1 MISSDAIPASVSPER
16 ALVLSLKAEGKLPE
30 NAFRFI
36 TTDPEI
42 RRDYDR
48 AKLLSEF
55 AAIYGDTVPGLSEA
69 RAATEAAPVVETET
83 APGSDLPFGAGPDY
97 GYHLREIEGALAGG
111 QHGVAA
117 KHAAELLKALRPSGP
132 VGGKSL
138 THFSEQTVDE
148 GKTLLGG
155 RYLCKEGGLLFVG
168 PSGIGKSTAA
178 VQQDILWALG
188 RPAFGIWPARAL
200 RMVCI
205 QAENDDGDL
214 IEFARGIMEGME
226 LSAKE
231 REAVRAN
238 TVYVSH
244 KTSTGSEFVQF
255 MARCME
261 QHKPDI
267 IRIDPLQAYLGD
279 DPKESK
285 ALTGFVRNLINP
297 LLEEFQCAVILN
309 HHTPKTNHRDT
320 SAWKSSDW
328 MYAGAGAA
336 DLTNWARAV
345 LIIDPCEGDSHLFR
359 FIAAKRGGR
368 IGWKGQDGAPVT
380 ERYFRHSRTPGA
392 ILWEDA
398 DAESVATFGRKPPKT
413 KDDILALVPADCSI
427 EKAALVS
434 KAQSDGIGEKKARHF
449 IAELVHDQRLFVH
462 CTKRKGTNPLQS
474 LARHPQFSP
483 SESTGNGDGA

>member
-1 MISSDAIPASVSPER
+1 VAV
-16 ALVLSLKAEGKLPE
+16 
-30 NAFRFI
+30 
-36 TTDPEI
+36 
-42 RRDYDR
+42 
-48 AKLLSEF
+48 
-55 AAIYGDTVPGLSEA
+55 YGDAAVSDSFGPGQ
-69 RAATEAAPVVETET
+69 AAGDGT
-83 APGSDLPFGAGPDY
+83 PFGTGPDY
-97 GYHLREIEGALAGG
+97 GYHLREIQGALSGG
-111 QHGVAA
+111 LIGEAA
-117 KHAAELLKALRPSGP
+117 KHAAALLKLLVPSAP
-132 VGGKSL
+132 VAGKSL
-138 THFSEQTVDE
+138 TDYAEQTVDE
-148 GKTLLGG
+148 GKTLLGN

-214 IEFARGIMEGME
+214 IEFARGIMDGMQ
-226 LSAKE
+226 LSANE
-231 REAVRAN
+231 RETVRKN
-238 TVYVSH
+238 TVCISH
-244 KTSTGSEFVQF
+244 KTSTGEEFVKF

-261 QHKPDI
+261 QHKPDV

-279 DPKESK
+279 DPKESA

-297 LLEEFQCAVILN
+297 LLEQHQCAVILN

-345 LIIDPCEGDSHLFR
+345 LIIDPCEGDRHLFR

-368 IGWKGQDGAPVT
+368 VGWKDQDGAPVT
-380 ERYFRHSRTPGA
+380 ERYFRHARIPGA

-398 DAESVATFGRKPPKT
+398 DAASVATFGKRPPKT
-413 KDDILALVPADCSI
+413 KDDVLALVPAESPI
-427 EKAALVS
+427 EKAALIS
-434 KAQSDGIGEKKARHF
+434 KAQSDGVGEKKARQF

-462 CTKRKGTNPLQS
+462 FAKRKGTNPLQL
-474 LARHPQFSP
+474 LARYPQ
-483 SESTGNGDGA
+483 EGNS